1 MGYSDVSESLA
12 EASAKVPT
20 SQNSQNFQ
28 NFPFLDSAWF
38 LSILRW
44 ILGLRHGS
52 SLVFHRLHL
61 VFHHRRLVFV
71 AYRYRSPSSSPSRF
85 HRISLLRYY
94 RCCIARTTSPIAV
107 HCLHYSTSICMRSR
121 RSSIL
126 RGDLLS

>member
-12 EASAKVPT
+12 EASTKVPT
-20 SQNSQNFQ
+20 SQ
-28 NFPFLDSAWF
+28 NFPFLDSARF

-71 AYRYRSPSSSPSRF
+71 AYRYRSPSLSPSRF
-85 HRISLLRYY
+85 HRFTSSYLAFTVLLLLHRLHRCIILHLHAWDLAGARSLEGTYCHERHTGLVY
-94 RCCIARTTSPIAV
+94 
-107 HCLHYSTSICMRSR
+107 
-121 RSSIL
+121 
-126 RGDLLS
+126 